1 MGFLKRL
8 FGKEQLEEPL
18 NFSKVK
24 ADMHSHLIPGIDD
37 GAPDIE
43 TSISLIK
50 GLTKL
55 GFQKLITTP
64 HVMSD
69 LYKNDSDTILRG
81 RDQVIDE
88 LRKQNINIGFEAAAE
103 YYLDDHFEKLIEK
116 KDILSFG
123 DNYVLFELSFLTE
136 PASMMRAA
144 FNLQMAGYK
153 PVLAHPERYNFWHSN
168 PEKYNE
174 LSEKGLMLQLNLN
187 SLAGV
192 YNPKV
197 KKIAEYMID
206 QDLVDFIGSD
216 CHNGHHLDA
225 TFHASRMPYLHRL
238 VESGKLLNKRL

>member
-18 NFSKVK
+18 DFSAVK

-37 GAPDIE
+37 GAPDLE

-55 GFQKLITTP
+55 GFQKIITTP

-69 LYKNDSDTILRG
+69 LYKNDSETILRG

-88 LRKQNINIGFEAAAE
+88 LRKRNMNVGFEAAAE

-123 DNYVLFELSFLTE
+123 DNYVLFELSFLSE
-136 PASMMRAA
+136 PASLMRAA
-144 FNLQMAGYK
+144 FDLQMAGYK
-153 PVLAHPERYNFWHSN
+153 PVLAHPERYNYWHSN
-168 PEKYNE
+168 PEKYIE
-174 LSEKGLMLQLNLN
+174 LSEKGLLLQLNLN
-187 SLAGV
+187 SLAGL

-206 QDLVDFIGSD
+206 HEVVDFVGTD

-225 TFHASRMPYLHRL
+225 TFHASRVPHLHKL
-238 VESGKLLNKRL
+238 IESKKVLNHTL

>member
-18 NFSKVK
+18 DFAAVK
-24 ADMHSHLIPGIDD
+24 TDMHSHLIPGIDD
-37 GAPDIE
+37 GAPDLD

-55 GFQKLITTP
+55 GFQKIITTP

-69 LYKNDSDTILRG
+69 LYKNDSETILRG
-81 RDQVIDE
+81 REQVIDE
-88 LRKQNINIGFEAAAE
+88 LRKRNMNVGFEAAAE

-123 DNYVLFELSFLTE
+123 DNYVLFELSFLSE
-136 PASMMRAA
+136 PASLMRAA
-144 FNLQMAGYK
+144 FNLQMAGFK
-153 PVLAHPERYNFWHSN
+153 PVLAHPERYNFWHDS
-168 PEKYNE
+168 PEKLNE
-174 LSEKGLMLQLNLN
+174 LSEKGLLLQLNLN
-187 SLAGV
+187 SLAGL

-206 QDLVDFIGSD
+206 QEIVDFIGSD

-225 TFHASRMPYLHRL
+225 SFHASRVPHLHKL
-238 VESGKLLNKRL
+238 VESKKVLNHTL

>member
-18 NFSKVK
+18 DFAAVK
-24 ADMHSHLIPGIDD
+24 TDMHSHLIPGIDD
-37 GAPDIE
+37 GAPDLD

-55 GFQKLITTP
+55 GFQKIITTP

-69 LYKNDSDTILRG
+69 LYKNDSETILRG
-81 RDQVIDE
+81 REQVIDE
-88 LRKQNINIGFEAAAE
+88 LRKRNMNVGFEAAAE

-123 DNYVLFELSFLTE
+123 DNYVLFELSFLSE
-136 PASMMRAA
+136 PASLMRAA
-144 FNLQMAGYK
+144 FNLQMAGFK
-153 PVLAHPERYNFWHSN
+153 PVLAHPERYNFWHDS
-168 PEKYNE
+168 PEKLNE
-174 LSEKGLMLQLNLN
+174 LSEKGLLLQLNLN
-187 SLAGV
+187 SLAGL

-206 QDLVDFIGSD
+206 QEIVDFLGSD

-225 TFHASRMPYLHRL
+225 SFHASRDPHLHKL
-238 VESGKLLNKRL
+238 VESKKVLNHTL